1 MLDNLSKKLQ
11 KILKNLSG
19 QGRVSERHIE
29 DTAREIRNALLEADV
44 HFKIAKEFV
53 EKVKTRALGQD
64 VMESLT
70 PGQQVIR
77 VVRDELI
84 DLLGGDQTA
93 LRFSKQP
100 PSVILMTGLQGSGKT
115 TTTAKL
121 ALWLTKN
128 NHTPLLLSVDVY
140 RPAAIEQL
148 EILCRDNPFGYF
160 DSPGDMD
167 PVSRARKGLRHA
179 QNGGYDVV
187 LIDTAGRLHI
197 DEAMMSELEKI
208 RDATS
213 PVETLLVADA
223 MTGQDA
229 VRSARQFHDRMQL
242 TGIILTKMDGD
253 ARGGAAL
260 SIKTVTGQ
268 PIKFI
273 GTGEKVDALEPFFP
287 DRLAGRIL
295 GMGDVLS
302 LIEKAE
308 ENIDRERAEDL
319 AEKIRKDSFTLDD
332 FRDQLRQI
340 RKMGPLEQILGMLP
354 NMGPLRGL
362 SQVHVDEKE
371 LIHIEAIINSMT
383 PKERHNHQVI
393 NGSRRKRIA
402 RGSGRPVQEINR
414 LLKQYVETRKMMKS
428 LSKGMMPRLFRGM
441 KFPQS

>member
-1 MLDNLSKKLQ
+1 MLDNLSNKLQ
-11 KILKNLSG
+11 KILKNLTG
-19 QGRVSERHIE
+19 QGRVSGRHVE
-29 DTAREIRNALLEADV
+29 ETAREIRNALLDADV
-44 HFKIAKEFV
+44 HFKIAKDFV
-53 EKVKTRALGQD
+53 ERVKQRALGQE

-70 PGQQVIR
+70 PAQQVIR

-84 DLLGGDQTA
+84 ELLGGTQTE
-93 LRFSKQP
+93 LQFSKQP
-100 PSVILMTGLQGSGKT
+100 PSVFLMVGLQGSGKT

-121 ALWLTKN
+121 AYWLIKN

-140 RPAAIEQL
+140 RPAAVEQL
-148 EILCRDNPFGYF
+148 RVLCANSQLGYF
-160 DSPGDMD
+160 DVPEDQD
-167 PVSRARKGLRHA
+167 PVSRAEQGLRHA
-179 QNGGYDVV
+179 RNSGYDVI

-197 DEAMMSELEKI
+197 DEQMMLELDHI
-208 RDATS
+208 RKAAPPD
-213 PVETLLVADA
+213 EILLVADA

-229 VRSARQFHDRMQL
+229 VRSAKEFHDRLGL
-242 TGIILTKMDGD
+242 TGVILTKMDGD

-308 ENIDRERAEDL
+308 DTVDKEQAAEL
-319 AEKIRKDSFTLDD
+319 AEKIRKDEFTLDD
-332 FRDQLRQI
+332 FRDQLKQVRQ
-340 RKMGPLEQILGMLP
+340 MGPLDQILGMLP

-362 SQVHVDEKE
+362 NQMKVDEKE

-383 PKERHNHQVI
+383 PEERRNHQII

-402 RGSGRPVQEINR
+402 RGSGCQVNKINQ
-414 LLKQYVETRKMMKS
+414 LLKQYVEMRKMMRS
-428 LSKGMMPRLFRGM
+428 LSKGIMPRMLRGM
-441 KFPQS
+441 RFPPM

>member
-1 MLDNLSKKLQ
+1 MLDNLSNKLQ
-11 KILKNLSG
+11 KILRNLTG
-19 QGRVSERHIE
+19 QGRVSGRHIE
-29 DTAREIRNALLEADV
+29 ETAREIRNALLDADV

-53 EKVKTRALGQD
+53 ERVKQRALGQE

-70 PGQQVIR
+70 PGQQVIK

-84 DLLGGDQTA
+84 ELFGGSQTELL
-93 LRFSKQP
+93 FSKQP
-100 PSVILMTGLQGSGKT
+100 PSVFLMVGLQGSGKT
-115 TTTAKL
+115 TSAAKL
-121 ALWLTKN
+121 AYWLTKN

-140 RPAAIEQL
+140 RPAAVEQL
-148 EILCRDNPFGYF
+148 RVLCENSQLGYF
-160 DSPGDMD
+160 DAPEDQN
-167 PVSRARKGLRHA
+167 PVSRAEQGLRHA
-179 QNGGYDVV
+179 RNSGYDVV

-197 DEAMMSELEKI
+197 DEEMMSELDHI
-208 RDATS
+208 RKATP

-229 VRSARQFHDRMQL
+229 VRSAKEFHDRLGL
-242 TGIILTKMDGD
+242 TGVILTKMDGD

-268 PIKFI
+268 PIKFV

-308 ENIDRERAEDL
+308 DSVDREQAAEL
-319 AEKIRKDSFTLDD
+319 AEKIAKDQFTLDD
-332 FRDQLRQI
+332 FRDQLKQI
-340 RKMGPLEQILGMLP
+340 RQMGPLDQILGMLP

-362 SQVHVDEKE
+362 NQMKVDEKE

-383 PKERHNHQVI
+383 PGERRNHQI
-393 NGSRRKRIA
+393 LNGSRRKRIA
-402 RGSGRPVQEINR
+402 RGCGCHVAQINQ
-414 LLKQYVETRKMMKS
+414 LLKQYVETRKMMRS
-428 LSKGMMPRLFRGM
+428 LSRGIMPRMLRGM
-441 KFPQS
+441 KFPPM